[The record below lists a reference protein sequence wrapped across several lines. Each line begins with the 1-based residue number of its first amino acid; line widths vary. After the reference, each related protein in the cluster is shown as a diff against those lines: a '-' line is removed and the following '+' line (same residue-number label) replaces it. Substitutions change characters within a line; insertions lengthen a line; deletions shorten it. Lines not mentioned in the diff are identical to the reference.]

1 MSDIIT
7 MIDRTKDSTGVI
19 TELLYQQKTSEALE
33 SINSMLNDI
42 TELSVALSSMEV
54 IAEDDK
60 KRLVM
65 VLGDALAA
73 MEKKD
78 YVLLADILQYDMI
91 DLLDE
96 YRSVIGK

>member
-33 SINSMLNDI
+33 SINAMLNNI
-42 TELSVALSSMEV
+42 TELSVALSAIEA

-96 YRSVIGK
+96 YKSVIGK

>member
-42 TELSVALSSMEV
+42 TELSVTLSSMEV
-54 IAEDDK
+54 ISEDDK

>member
-1 MSDIIT
+1 MTDIIA
-7 MIDRTKDSTGVI
+7 MIDRTKDTTTAI

-42 TELSVALSSMEV
+42 TELSLALSAIEA

-65 VLGDALAA
+65 VLGDALVA

-96 YRSVIGK
+96 YKSVIGK

>member
-1 MSDIIT
+1 MADIIT

-96 YRSVIGK
+96 YRAVIGK